1 MDGAPPDAPS
11 QSGPPPFVNLRW
23 LISRTVRQAGQM
35 NKHVHKLLSAQ
46 RDILSPQAI
55 AAIEAAMLELK
66 KAIAAQT
73 GKQAL
78 LEEMSNLE
86 KAANKW
92 LKPHPNAGLREN
104 VEVLLVAIA
113 VAMAIRTFF
122 LQPFKIPTGSMQP
135 TLYGITQDNLIDR
148 PEVKF
153 PNFIAQFCGFWFNG
167 VQYKEVQAKTDG
179 PITTRDESPQ
189 RFLLFN
195 LKQSFWID
203 GVKHTVWFPP
213 DNLWARAGLD
223 GFGQSRTYKKGEDVI
238 RLKTYS
244 GDHLFV
250 DRISYNFRR
259 PKRGEIIVFETQGIE
274 GMRAQD
280 WGQFYI
286 KRLVALGDEHV
297 RIGDDRHLIIN
308 DQKLTAAT
316 SHFENVY
323 SDQALSRPP
332 QDSQFSG
339 HVNEVVGERFGR
351 GNLSRLF
358 PDENHEYS
366 YADLCR
372 IQGLPVTYDKPGIRP
387 NHYMVMGDN
396 TMNSSD
402 SRTWGDFAREKVI
415 GKSFFIYWPIG
426 RQNDRPSRFGW
437 GYR

>member
-23 LISRTVRQAGQM
+23 LISSTVRQAGQM

-66 KAIAAQT
+66 KTIAAQT

-135 TLYGITQDNLIDR
+135 TLYGITPSLSEPQFVPPD
-148 PEVKF
+148 VKF
-153 PNFIAQFCGFWFNG
+153 PNFVGQFLSFWFNG
-167 VQYKEVQAKTDG
+167 IQYKEKFAEVDG
-179 PITTRDESPQ
+179 EITEKDPAPQ

-195 LKQSFWID
+195 LKQSFWLN

-213 DNLWARAGLD
+213 DDLWRRAGLD
-223 GFGQSRTYKKGEDVI
+223 AYSPPKTYKKGDPVI
-238 RLKTYS
+238 RLRTIS

-250 DRISYNFRR
+250 DRLTYNFRR
-259 PKRGEIIVFETQGIE
+259 PQRGEIIVFETDHIE
-274 GMRAQD
+274 GMHPSS

-286 KRLVALGDEHV
+286 KRLVALGGEHV
-297 RIGDDRHLIIN
+297 RISDDRHLVIN
-308 DQKLTAAT
+308 NEKLSEAT
-316 SHFENVY
+316 
-323 SDQALSRPP
+323 P
-332 QDSQFSG
+332 
-339 HVNEVVGERFGR
+339 
-351 GNLSRLF
+351 
-358 PDENHEYS
+358 
-366 YADLCR
+366 
-372 IQGLPVTYDKPGIRP
+372 
-387 NHYMVMGDN
+387 
-396 TMNSSD
+396 
-402 SRTWGDFAREKVI
+402 
-415 GKSFFIYWPIG
+415 
-426 RQNDRPSRFGW
+426 
-437 GYR
+437 